1 MTLMTLLPSSIGG
14 LMGLWEE
21 HLPSLFPLKG
31 TRRNL
36 DDSPLFSCGGS
47 SGAPYCPSNEKCS
60 PESMRGTMSPLGGNP
75 RPSRA
80 GRRQNTQPGRSGL
93 PL

>member
-1 MTLMTLLPSSIGG
+1 
-14 LMGLWEE
+14 EE

-47 SGAPYCPSNEKCS
+47 SGAPYCPSNEKCN
-60 PESMRGTMSPLGGNP
+60 PESMRGTMIPLGGNP
-75 RPSRA
+75 RPFQGGETSEHTTWKKRTTFVTEL
-80 GRRQNTQPGRSGL
+80 RLSIKEE
-93 PL
+93 